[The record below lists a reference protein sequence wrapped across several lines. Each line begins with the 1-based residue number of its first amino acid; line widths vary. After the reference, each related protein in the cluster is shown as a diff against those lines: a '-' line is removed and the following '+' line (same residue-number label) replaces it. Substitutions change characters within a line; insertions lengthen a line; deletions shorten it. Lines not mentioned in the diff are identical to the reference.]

1 MELCSAKQSSDL
13 SAQTDRNQ
21 EFYTQIAP
29 QSREVNSLCCLFYSE
44 RSSRGSIRLQTSCQS
59 GDRWDRGLL
68 GVWASNRLASV
79 PRSVRPFVRLPEYS
93 KTPACKSLQNGTLRK
108 KPSHASTPRSE
119 RGTLNA
125 GGIPVRYLWSHS
137 VPVYCPHQARGCNN
151 NFSLFIRWRYG
162 FSLKVGH
169 LMHHWSCPS
178 LRVQRNPHSA
188 TTGGAIPCFSLLV
201 LDLSQANAATHL
213 SATQ

>member
-1 MELCSAKQSSDL
+1 MELCAKRSSDL

-29 QSREVNSLCCLFYSE
+29 QSCEVNSLCCLFYFE

-93 KTPACKSLQNGTLRK
+93 QTPAPPPNRKSLQNGTLRK
-108 KPSHASTPRSE
+108 NRAMHQLQDLREERSMLGEYQFGTRGASQSQCTAPIRLEAATTPSH
-119 RGTLNA
+119 
-125 GGIPVRYLWSHS
+125 YL
-137 VPVYCPHQARGCNN
+137 
-151 NFSLFIRWRYG
+151 L
-162 FSLKVGH
+162 
-169 LMHHWSCPS
+169 
-178 LRVQRNPHSA
+178 
-188 TTGGAIPCFSLLV
+188 GGATV
-201 LDLSQANAATHL
+201 LA
-213 SATQ
+213 

>member
-29 QSREVNSLCCLFYSE
+29 QSREVNSLCCLFYFE

-59 GDRWDRGLL
+59 GDQWDRGLL

-79 PRSVRPFVRLPEYS
+79 PRSVRPFVRLPECS
-93 KTPACKSLQNGTLRK
+93 KTPACKSLQNAALRK
-108 KPSHASTPRSE
+108 KPSQLQDLREERSMLGE
-119 RGTLNA
+119 YQFGACGAILSQCTAPIRLEAAT
-125 GGIPVRYLWSHS
+125 
-137 VPVYCPHQARGCNN
+137 

-162 FSLKVGH
+162 FSLKVAH
-169 LMHHWSCPS
+169 VMDYWSCPS